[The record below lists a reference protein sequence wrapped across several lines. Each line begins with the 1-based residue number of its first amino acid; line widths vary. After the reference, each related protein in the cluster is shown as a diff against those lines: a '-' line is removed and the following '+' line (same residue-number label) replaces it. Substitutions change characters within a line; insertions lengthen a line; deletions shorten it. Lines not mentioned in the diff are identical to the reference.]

1 MKICDKSKKLE
12 PILKKLGILYLFF
25 WDDNKLS
32 QRKGVRIM
40 NKRIISVL
48 AILLVVSG
56 SLFANGSPEVSFFT
70 GKVETIDLMNDIIND
85 FNAQDNGFTVSQEYQ
100 KDASNIIKVK
110 FASGEVPD
118 IMTTYEQAYVDQGK
132 YLDLSDEA
140 WWDRLVPS
148 MRDNCTDI
156 KTGNQYRVCT
166 NMTMAGLFYNK
177 DIYDELG
184 LEPATTWDQF
194 VKNLEVIKEKRP
206 DVTPLF
212 IPGKEAWSLGHWI
225 EFVPHGYI
233 KQTLGPI
240 ESKLAMLNNESDKLN
255 FGDPNGAMAEF
266 ARKLVELQDKG
277 LINSDVLTATADNRT
292 EAFVS
297 GKAAMFSDGMWALG
311 GILAANPDMNIGFA
325 PYPAYMP
332 NSKPVVLSAE
342 DSGYSISASSTN
354 IEGAKKFLTFLFSAD
369 NMKKYSEA
377 LGSPSAFKDV
387 DASWAPKGF
396 RDEVK
401 ATLNSAVNIG
411 FTNEKPA
418 GFSGDDAGRMVQDLF
433 AGTYTPE
440 EFAKAYQEAWDN
452 GF

>member
-1 MKICDKSKKLE
+1 MK
-12 PILKKLGILYLFF
+12 
-25 WDDNKLS
+25 
-32 QRKGVRIM
+32 
-40 NKRIISVL
+40 KRIISVL
-48 AILLVVSG
+48 AIMLMASG
-56 SLFANGSPEVSFFT
+56 FIFAQGGTEVSFFT
-70 GKVETIDLMNDIIND
+70 GKVETIDLMNEIINE
-85 FNAQDNGFTVSQEYQ
+85 FNAQEEGFSVSQEYQ

-132 YLDLSDEA
+132 YLDLGDEI
-140 WWDRLVPS
+140 WWDRLIPS
-148 MRDNCTDI
+148 MKDSCTDI

-177 DIYDELG
+177 DVFDELG
-184 LEPATTWDQF
+184 LETATTWDEF
-194 VKNLEVIKEKRP
+194 VENLEVIKEEKP
-206 DVTPLF
+206 ELTPLF

-225 EFVPHGYI
+225 EFVPHGYL

-240 ESKLAMLNNESDKLN
+240 DCKIAMLNNESDKLN
-255 FGDPNGAMAEF
+255 FGDPNGFMAEF
-266 ARKLVELQDKG
+266 ARNLVELQDKG

-297 GKAAMFSDGMWALG
+297 GQAVMFSDGMWALG
-311 GILAANPDMNIGFA
+311 GLLAANPDMNIGFA

-332 NSKPVVLSAE
+332 NTKPVVLSAE

-354 IEGAKKFLTFLFSAD
+354 IEGAKKFLTFLFSKE
-369 NMKKYSEA
+369 NMTKYSES

-387 DASWAPKGF
+387 DANWAPKGF
-396 RDEVK
+396 RDEVTS
-401 ATLNSAVNIG
+401 ALNSAVNIG

-433 AGTYTPE
+433 AKTYSPE
-440 EFAKAYQEAWDN
+440 EFAKAYENAWN
-452 GF
+452 KGF